1 MGCFAIYPR
10 EVYLIF
16 PFDEQGKIAGVYVGS
31 SCCVST
37 RIYGHL
43 TIKGYDTCGEQKE
56 LHELMRKNG
65 FAYEVVDKIDK
76 WQNSYIEYDWV
87 DFFLNNYEIRVFNSH
102 KKGCVIRDWKRLENP
117 KGRISHYSLCELKEK
132 QKHDQ

>member
-16 PFDEQGKIAGVYVGS
+16 PFDEQGKIAGVY
-31 SCCVST
+31 
-37 RIYGHL
+37 
-43 TIKGYDTCGEQKE
+43 
-56 LHELMRKNG
+56 
-65 FAYEVVDKIDK
+65 
-76 WQNSYIEYDWV
+76 V